1 MLKGFALAPFL
12 MPRPISCLRLPGIMP
27 EMSSRLNLRAV
38 KIGKGFRCSMAYSM
52 TEAQRNRSAVNEL
65 AMSITRRPS
74 DRANVG
80 RAKMLLPLRDAWAQ
94 DQ

>member
-1 MLKGFALAPFL
+1 MLKAFALPPFL
-12 MPRPISCLRLPGIMP
+12 MPRPTSCLRVPGIIP
-27 EMSSRLNLRAV
+27 EMSSRLNLRLV
-38 KIGKGFRCSMAYSM
+38 KIGKGSRCSIAYSM

-65 AMSITRRPS
+65 AMSTIRRPS

-94 DQ
+94 HQ